1 MKPLIPPTIIVT
13 IEKGEADKTEF
24 RFTDSFQIGCER
36 ESEIRIKDDIL
47 SRPHAEIR
55 FCD

>member
-1 MKPLIPPTIIVT
+1 MKPLIPPTIIVR